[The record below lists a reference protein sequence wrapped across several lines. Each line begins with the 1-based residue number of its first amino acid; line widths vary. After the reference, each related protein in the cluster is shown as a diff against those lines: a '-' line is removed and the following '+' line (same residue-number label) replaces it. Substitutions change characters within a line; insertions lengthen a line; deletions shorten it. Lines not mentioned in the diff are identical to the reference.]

1 MTPKADWFGLSLVII
16 LCLLALYALAYKPD
30 MTPIRI
36 EPFLASAGDGV
47 IAIPTA
53 VKCTKIGLNTSS
65 LVSTF
70 KTGGNTWLC
79 DEYKDAEA
87 LVKGKPSEKKAY
99 ISRNDIV
106 CISQDSEMTIYTCI
120 NPEAESIYDDE
131 YADNSNRHYTAT
143 CNAYYS
149 KYVDISDS
157 ATSLQNMMNNVKDN
171 SDSVASM
178 IATLDD
184 MHSKYACI
192 NIATYTGSKKAICNA
207 IIYAKNGIVKDKASI
222 VNIAAIIQAAIQ
234 PSLNTRFQVMESL
247 RQYKCDNV
255 IPDK

>member
-1 MTPKADWFGLSLVII
+1 M
-16 LCLLALYALAYKPD
+16 
-30 MTPIRI
+30 
-36 EPFLASAGDGV
+36 
-47 IAIPTA
+47 
-53 VKCTKIGLNTSS
+53 
-65 LVSTF
+65 
-70 KTGGNTWLC
+70 
-79 DEYKDAEA
+79 
-87 LVKGKPSEKKAY
+87 
-99 ISRNDIV
+99 
-106 CISQDSEMTIYTCI
+106 
-120 NPEAESIYDDE
+120 
-131 YADNSNRHYTAT
+131 